1 MSKFKYMLVGMMMF
15 GAATTQA
22 QTLAMANNSVVV
34 AEKSAPV
41 KENSVAAKP
50 AAMTPLMAQIEKG
63 HIIEAKDMVDHG
75 ADITAVGAD
84 GQTALHFAA
93 RKGYIEVVKK
103 LVREGADV
111 NARDNM
117 GRTALD
123 VTNETEYVFPRE
135 KRVITRVL
143 TAQMNK

>member
-1 MSKFKYMLVGMMMF
+1 MSKFKYMVVGMMMF
-15 GAATTQA
+15 AGAAQA
-22 QTLAMANNSVVV
+22 QTLAMVTNTGAEI
-34 AEKSAPV
+34 EKSTPA
-41 KENSVAAKP
+41 KTEAVAAKP
-50 AAMTPLMAQIEKG
+50 AKMTALMAQIEKG
-63 HIIEAKDMVDHG
+63 HIIEAKDMLDKG
-75 ADITAVGAD
+75 ADVAAVGAD

-103 LVREGADV
+103 LIREGADV

-123 VTNETEYVFPRE
+123 VTNETEYTFPRE
-135 KRVITRVL
+135 KRVIARVL